1 MRVIAGNYK
10 SHALTAPHGADTR
23 PTSDRVRESLFAT
36 LDMLGMLDG
45 ARVLD
50 LFAGSGAL
58 GIEALSRGASDAVF
72 VEKAHRAVA
81 TVKKNLA
88 AVGEKRLVV
97 QGDATAPAVTGEFD
111 LILADPPYPL
121 DETAITR
128 MLTRAEALLKDDSS
142 LIVVERS
149 ARSPQ
154 PVAPE
159 TLSLFKSKTYG
170 ETAIWMYER
179 ARI

>member
-1 MRVIAGNYK
+1 MRVIAGKYK
-10 SHALTAPHGADTR
+10 SRALTAPQGVDTR

-36 LDMLGMLDG
+36 LDMLGMIDG

-88 AVGEKRLVV
+88 AVREKRLVV
-97 QGDATAPAVTGEFD
+97 QGDATAPAVAGEFD
-111 LILADPPYPL
+111 LILADPP
-121 DETAITR
+121 
-128 MLTRAEALLKDDSS
+128 
-142 LIVVERS
+142 
-149 ARSPQ
+149 
-154 PVAPE
+154 
-159 TLSLFKSKTYG
+159 
-170 ETAIWMYER
+170 
-179 ARI
+179 

>member
-1 MRVIAGNYK
+1 MRVIAGKYK
-10 SHALTAPHGADTR
+10 SHALTAPQGADTR

-36 LDMLGMLDG
+36 LDMLGMIDG

-88 AVGEKRLVV
+88 AVGERRLVV

-121 DETAITR
+121 DETSITR

-154 PVAPE
+154 PEAPE
-159 TLSLFKSKTYG
+159 TLSLFKPKTYG